1 MQVHLLSDSCTT
13 GWAHW
18 GHGELWLTPHS
29 IVRIGQRSRTLQA
42 ATRGALGGLA
52 FGVAGAVALEVARSG
67 RETTALEVDSA
78 EWDGYLADHRSVL
91 RANLVDVVEAGLRT
105 GITTSRLGLRMRDGR
120 NLKLLWMRN
129 TAAVS
134 LLEHALWPPAA

>member
-1 MQVHLLSDSCTT
+1 LQVHLLSDSCTT

-29 IVRIGQRSRTLQA
+29 IVRIGQPSRTLRA
-42 ATRGALGGLA
+42 ATRGALSGIAG
-52 FGVAGAVALEVARSG
+52 GVAGAVALEVARSG
-67 RETTALEVDSA
+67 REVTALEVDSA

-91 RANLVDVVEAGLRT
+91 RVDLGDVVEAALRA
-105 GITTSRLGLRMRDGR
+105 GIITSRLRLRMRDGR

-129 TAAVS
+129 TVAVT
-134 LLEHALWPPAA
+134 LLERALWPPAT